1 MEQYT
6 HGRKPIVYGGKSELG
21 QSCKV
26 EQAHTSFQPVWGR
39 RRSRLIVD
47 ATDITK
53 IWLKIKRHAKLLFI
67 HTAKRSIMSYTI
79 TLHDAPSDI
88 TERGRREA
96 EERFRRSLEKVMQGP
111 EAVVQAYRAWQLAE
125 ETAETEL
132 SGEDIALAKKWI
144 AAATRAMS
152 DGFRDLG
159 ESEAY
164 FEVRIER

>member
-1 MEQYT
+1 LEQYT
-6 HGRKPIVYGGKSELG
+6 HGRKQIVYGGKSGLG

-26 EQAHTSFQPVWGR
+26 EQTHTSLQPVWGR

-53 IWLKIKRHAKLLFI
+53 IWLKIQRHAKLLFI

-96 EERFRRSLEKVMQGP
+96 EERFRRSLEKIMQGP